1 MVINL
6 FRLQREGIMEKQVGR
21 ILFIGLSFPFLLMI
35 SSCQASSS
43 PTPTPTNTAT
53 ETQTSTITHTS
64 TITNTPTLTVTNTI
78 TLTITPTFTETPAY
92 NLPGLYK
99 IYKCASFLP
108 AGAPSVTFTVT
119 FCVQTVKVNDDLTMQ
134 FNVYWNVGE
143 HCCGITITKE
153 SDSNNNN
160 MFLKDNMGNEYH
172 HFATGGCAAI
182 RIQFTSGGGD
192 CNGWFLFPA
201 A

>member
-1 MVINL
+1 
-6 FRLQREGIMEKQVGR
+6 
-21 ILFIGLSFPFLLMI
+21 
-35 SSCQASSS
+35 
-43 PTPTPTNTAT
+43 
-53 ETQTSTITHTS
+53 
-64 TITNTPTLTVTNTI
+64 
-78 TLTITPTFTETPAY
+78 
-92 NLPGLYK
+92 
-99 IYKCASFLP
+99 
-108 AGAPSVTFTVT
+108 
-119 FCVQTVKVNDDLTMQ
+119 MQ

-153 SDSNNNN
+153 SDANNNN

-201 A
+201 AEPEAKSFRFYDMDNLAYVDDIVLLETKK

>member
-53 ETQTSTITHTS
+53 ETQTSTITHASTS
-64 TITNTPTLTVTNTI
+64 TNTLT
-78 TLTITPTFTETPAY
+78 LTETPAY

-99 IYKCASFLP
+99 KNKCASFLP
-108 AGAPSVTFTVT
+108 AGAPSVTFTVP

-143 HCCGITITKE
+143 HCCGVTITKE
-153 SDSNNNN
+153 SDANNKN
-160 MFLKDNMGNEYH
+160 MFLNDNMGNEYN